1 MKNFKLLFSVA
12 VAAALFGCSSME
24 ISDEEAYRENLP
36 ADFNYA
42 EYMAIHPNL
51 RYLQISD
58 YVTAEN
64 DEFKA
69 SAGDNFKDLKSAD
82 SAAFDADLESLKGLY
97 LDPYIGGYSEEEWT
111 VDMADGERDSL
122 IFNTV
127 DHPLNRTVVDSSATP
142 VAIYKLTIGTWDN
155 STKSYTAI
163 GSVEVDENGVTT
175 KVSGNDANGDL
186 KEFDIGGKISI
197 NNQGTK
203 DRKDTVS
210 VDTVKVPTKGGIP
223 ADKMK
228 KLRGFNLYSTTAD
241 LATLQALPVDTFAIS
256 YQFVL
261 FGKLHGWAYRPCT
274 ESEAA
279 KDAVVPE
286 YPAPALYCDDHGKT
300 KEID

>member
-24 ISDEEAYRENLP
+24 ISDEEAYNENLP
-36 ADFNYA
+36 ADFSCA
-42 EYMAIHPNL
+42 EYMAIHPAL
-51 RYLQISD
+51 RNLQIKD
-58 YVTAEN
+58 YVKEQNDAFETASG
-64 DEFKA
+64 DAFKE
-69 SAGDNFKDLKSAD
+69 LKSAD
-82 SAAFDADLESLKGLY
+82 SAAFDANAETLKSLY
-97 LDPYIGGYSEEEWT
+97 LDPYIGGYTEEEWT
-111 VDMADGERDSL
+111 SDMSDGERDSL

-127 DHPLNRTVVDSSATP
+127 DHPLTRTVVDSSATP
-142 VAIYKLTIGTWDN
+142 VAIYKLTIGTWDI

-163 GSVEVDENGVTT
+163 GAIEVDAEGVVT
-175 KVSGNDANGDL
+175 KVSGNDENDVL

-197 NNQGTK
+197 NRQGTK

-223 ADKMK
+223 VDKMK
-228 KLRGFNLYSTTAD
+228 KLRSFNLFGTTED
-241 LATLQALPVDTFAIS
+241 LAALQAVPLDTFAIS

-279 KDAVVPE
+279 KDPVVPE
-286 YPAPALYCDDHGKT
+286 YPATALYCDDNGKT